1 MDYRFHNKHAISD
14 YLSMKKE
21 FVESEKVKLEK
32 KAKKDSEKYRL
43 IKK

>member
-1 MDYRFHNKHAISD
+1 MYTLYPKNYISD
-14 YLSMKKE
+14 ILTMKKD
-21 FVESEKVKLEK
+21 FVESEKVKMEK